1 MNRNNKESLLHRA
14 ADTVRNLKTHAAVG
28 TAALLSSPLMAF
40 ATAAPDTSVITGKI
54 TTYVAA
60 AVIIVLAFAAG
71 VWGLRA
77 AGLMGKR

>member
-28 TAALLSSPLMAF
+28 TAALLASPMMAF
-40 ATAAPDTSVITGKI
+40 AAPDVTPITSKI
-54 TTYVAA
+54 TIYVAA